1 MTYQRADPN
10 PFKPRGMHVEDIP
23 NRPMMVRAIAPRRP
37 WPRNE
42 DLTIVTISP
51 LLCNPLHFPT
61 VEEVVH
67 EFLAHRRVQI
77 KEVQPCHLGQA
88 FVRFEYEIDRDRMV
102 LESPH
107 PYGGV
112 DFSFVRHN
120 QGRNW
125 RRIVFNQECWLM
137 LMGLPEDF
145 WEQEFIESVLGPCA
159 RVIS

>member
-1 MTYQRADPN
+1 MSFWLIEEFRL
-10 PFKPRGMHVEDIP
+10 KKCSHVIL
-23 NRPMMVRAIAPRRP
+23 VK
-37 WPRNE
+37 
-42 DLTIVTISP
+42 
-51 LLCNPLHFPT
+51 LL
-61 VEEVVH
+61 
-67 EFLAHRRVQI
+67 
-77 KEVQPCHLGQA
+77 
-88 FVRFEYEIDRDRMV
+88 FVLSMKFDRDRMV

-107 PYGGV
+107 LYGGV